1 MSLFK
6 RDPAKRA
13 ERLRRRAARK
23 EARAAARRA
32 QATALAPD
40 EEPAQV
46 VGRDGQ
52 GRPVVQ
58 DVQIRKTGSK
68 QRNARIQALE
78 EDNEAHMERIQALEE
93 DLKEAETRL
102 EEIEALLEKRN
113 TGSMLLSKATL
124 GAANAMLTFININDQ
139 VQNRG
144 ALVLSEALDAL
155 TDMDALEPA
164 QQQWARAG
172 RVLSKAWAYYDPEE
186 GFGSVLAADK
196 EPPSAPP
203 KTGKG

>member
-1 MSLFK
+1 MPLFQ

-32 QATALAPD
+32 QAASLAP
-40 EEPAQV
+40 EEENAQV
-46 VGRDGQ
+46 MGRDQQ

-58 DVQIRKTGSK
+58 DVKIRKPGSK
-68 QRNARIQALE
+68 QRNARLQALE
-78 EDNEAHMERIQALEE
+78 EENEDQRERLQDLEE
-93 DLKEAETRL
+93 ELEETQARL

-113 TGSMLLSKATL
+113 TGSMLMSKATL
-124 GAANAMLTFININDQ
+124 GAANALLTLININDP

-155 TDMDALEPA
+155 TDMDTLEEA
-164 QQQWARAG
+164 QQQWARTG
-172 RVLSKAWAYYDPEE
+172 RVLAKAWAYYDAER
-186 GFGSVLAADK
+186 GFGSVLSA
-196 EPPSAPP
+196 EPRGATDP
-203 KTGKG
+203 KR